1 MRKSRGI
8 SRKNDILFTAEAPLG
23 YVALADIEPYS
34 AGQRL
39 ITLQQYTVK
48 EYLLNKLMMFF
59 MMSPFFQEQL
69 KEQST
74 GTTVKGIKA
83 EKLKRFLI
91 PVPPISEQTR
101 ILEEFE
107 AILPMVK
114 SL

>member
-1 MRKSRGI
+1 MATLKHINS
-8 SRKNDILFTAEAPLG
+8 KNADYGAAE
-23 YVALADIEPYS
+23 
-34 AGQRL
+34 Q
-39 ITLQQYTVK
+39 
-48 EYLLNKLMMFF
+48 YLLF
-59 MMSPFFQEQL
+59 EHDA
-69 KEQST
+69 

-101 ILEEFE
+101 ILEELE